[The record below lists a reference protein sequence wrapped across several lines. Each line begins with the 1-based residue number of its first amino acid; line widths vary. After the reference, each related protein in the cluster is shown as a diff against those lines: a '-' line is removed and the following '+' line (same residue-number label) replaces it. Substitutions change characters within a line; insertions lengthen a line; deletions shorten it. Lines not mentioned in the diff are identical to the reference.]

1 MVQDIGKNENPYSFG
16 QRIKDLLNLLL
27 TKMQLDSREELIPL
41 KTTMYKNT
49 ALQTYK
55 RGLMHRGRIGELMY
69 IKNPALQTYKRGL
82 MHRGRIG
89 ELMYIKN
96 PATLEAAM
104 AEVLEHQNWQSISM
118 RNVSSA
124 SSPLQEFYTDN
135 TRQHEESG
143 IKSKS
148 NTKSVSTNQYQTN
161 QFQTNQFRNNVPR
174 PTYSQFQR
182 QPQPHAKPSSFKFA
196 KTSAQQLEKRQPR
209 QQPMDIDP
217 SLSRMRQQTPF
228 GPAPSRNRFHVEEL
242 HQQEEEGAAGYE
254 ENYYEY
260 QPVWDEDT
268 EPFPWEPEEEPN
280 FPVAASAPEETQ
292 PVNPPNPNQ

>member
-69 IKNPALQTYKRGL
+69 IKNPATLEAAMAEVLEHQNWQY
-82 MHRGRIG
+82 RGRIG

-104 AEVLEHQNWQSISM
+104 AEVLEHQNWQYRCGMSAAPQALYKSSTQITPGN
-118 RNVSSA
+118 NVSSA

-148 NTKSVSTNQYQTN
+148 NTKSVSSKTK
-161 QFQTNQFRNNVPR
+161 F
-174 PTYSQFQR
+174 PTY
-182 QPQPHAKPSSFKFA
+182 
-196 KTSAQQLEKRQPR
+196 
-209 QQPMDIDP
+209 
-217 SLSRMRQQTPF
+217 
-228 GPAPSRNRFHVEEL
+228 
-242 HQQEEEGAAGYE
+242 
-254 ENYYEY
+254 
-260 QPVWDEDT
+260 
-268 EPFPWEPEEEPN
+268 
-280 FPVAASAPEETQ
+280 
-292 PVNPPNPNQ
+292 